1 MNFKRIPN
9 QIIKEPLIPLI
20 IKNVDSIAFHHMAH
34 ETWDVKDVEKY
45 HVFEN
50 GWDAIGYNYWIA
62 FDGTIYEGRG
72 LNIGAGV
79 LFHNSH
85 ILSIGLQGDF
95 EKQMPTDEQYKS
107 ARELVYFLKEKIPG
121 IKNIGCHR
129 DWNATACPGKNFD
142 IKKITE
148 YNDMEAELKKLKE
161 EIDSLKNDINTLK
174 ESNEALLEAV
184 QALSEPVYNWVTA
197 CPEWSR
203 SYVHKALE
211 LGILKGDSKGQLN
224 LKLSDI
230 RHLVFLL
237 RATNTRK

>member
-1 MNFKRIPN
+1 MNIKKIPN
-9 QIIKEPLIPLI
+9 QIIVKNLIPHVL
-20 IKNVDSIAFHHMAH
+20 KNIDSIAFHHMAH
-34 ETWDVKDVEKY
+34 ETWDVKDIEKY

-85 ILSIGLQGDF
+85 VLSIGLQGDF

-107 ARELVYFLKEKIPG
+107 ARELVSYLKNKVPS
-121 IKNIGCHR
+121 IKTIGCHK

-161 EIDSLKNDINTLK
+161 EIDSLKNDVKTLK
-174 ESNEALLEAV
+174 EKNKEYAFVEALPEHYREEVDA
-184 QALSEPVYNWVTA
+184 ALRCGIARGRSE
-197 CPEWSR
+197 S
-203 SYVHKALE
+203 E
-211 LGILKGDSKGQLN
+211 LGMTESDVKASIYSLRAFRILKN
-224 LKLSDI
+224 LI
-230 RHLVFLL
+230 
-237 RATNTRK
+237 